1 MTASRLIPSLA
12 AAVLGGGLLCG
23 SCRSAPENFAAPAME
38 MKPAPGEANFLLPLN
53 GELKLLGL
61 RLQAGEAFALKI
73 QWQAE
78 SRVCGPGQTEFASFS
93 GLEIQVSRAGSLPE
107 IKESHCQ
114 KLSTFVEHRC
124 DTKGDCQQLSICR
137 YRCEF
142 SLADGRSGT
151 IDFSVSIGSSGL
163 VEVEVLRR

>member
-38 MKPAPGEANFLLPLN
+38 MKSAPGEANFLLSLN
-53 GELKLLGL
+53 GERQLLGL
-61 RLQAGEAFALKI
+61 RVQDGEAFALKI
-73 QWQAE
+73 KWQAE

-93 GLEIQVSRAGSLPE
+93 GPEVTLSRAGSLPE
-107 IKESHCQ
+107 IKQSKCQ

-124 DTKGDCQQLSICR
+124 DAKGDCQQLSICR
-137 YRCEF
+137 YRCDY
-142 SLADGRSGT
+142 SLADGRSGS

-163 VEVEVLRR
+163 VEAEILRR